1 MEFPWHYY
9 MMAGMYIIA
18 GLMHWIYPKA
28 YLAIIPPNFPSKK
41 AMVWWSGLFEVLAGL
56 ALLAVSF
63 GWSDSYLPNLKAIAL
78 WGIVL
83 MLIAFLPVHLYM
95 VREPQRFT
103 NIPKVA
109 LWLRLPLQGFLIYWA
124 LFYL

>member
-1 MEFPWHYY
+1 
-9 MMAGMYIIA
+9 MAGMYIIA
-18 GLMHWIYPKA
+18 GLMHWIFPRA

-56 ALLAVSF
+56 ALLVVSF
-63 GWSDSYLPNLKAIAL
+63 GWSDPYLPNLKTVAL
-78 WGIVL
+78 WGIIL

-95 VREPQRFT
+95 VREPQRFA